1 MSPVASCQE
10 PVAKG
15 GTPYQGVATLPKSAP
30 ICYDNGMSSESRT
43 LIVVLLII
51 GVLAS
56 CCMCVPIVAFI
67 AAPAIIRVQEAA
79 QRVAAKQ
86 EADRQLFDRAANISG
101 PPKTVLPPAPPPRL
115 PPLPAPLPPATRA
128 PGPIVPEAAPATV
141 SSEARRAEPAKARRP
156 SAPSPATTAD
166 SGLRSLDAVT
176 DSERRAIYRAAT
188 IGEQFQS
195 SIQKQIAERRARGID
210 TTLVEKML
218 RERQDRHEQDL
229 ERLMRAFRVSREDLD
244 IIIAEGKQKGW

>member
-43 LIVVLLII
+43 LIVVLLIV

-86 EADRQLFDRAANISG
+86 EADRQLFDRAANIG